1 AEGAG
6 RPPGCLAPG
15 PRTGMPRRRE
25 PPPPPD
31 RVAFSVRATRRT
43 GRRRRCR
50 SGRALLR
57 MWGCPLP
64 ASDDSEGAPAP
75 MCDLWLWPW
84 PHRFPILDEERRSAM
99 RFQWT
104 GVGVVFG
111 AALGFL
117 LGQLVFEG
125 AWW

>member
-1 AEGAG
+1 
-6 RPPGCLAPG
+6 
-15 PRTGMPRRRE
+15 MPRRRE

-75 MCDLWLWPW
+75 MCDLWLLPW
-84 PHRFPILDEERRSAM
+84 PHRLPILDEERSAM

-111 AALGFL
+111 SAPGFL
-117 LGQLVFEG
+117 LGQLLFARAVE
-125 AWW
+125 AVVVE